1 MLKERKLSIAKNNTN
16 VICFSHRG
24 GLLMIRRSVYLIFIL
39 LIIPSLVF
47 LISCNGGV
55 ENQKVE
61 KVEKIRVRAT
71 SYKKADYEFMLD
83 FSGEVKAWKT
93 VNLSFNVRSK
103 IDRFYFDEGHKV
115 NKGDL
120 LARLEKDD
128 YQAIRDQSYAQWEKA
143 ERDYQRSSRLLEEGS
158 IPEGL
163 VQDAQTAL
171 KTAAAALEASELN
184 LKHCLLYAP
193 FSGHIAYRYGEEK
206 EMVAGGQT
214 VFTLMDL
221 SRILVEIGVPEKNID
236 RIKKAQKASVTFEA
250 IPGKTFEGT
259 VTQVAVSSLPNIRLF
274 KVEITVENPKFI
286 LKPGMTAFSTIVID
300 EMEGVYIFSLDAAVL
315 RNGIRIIFLASN
327 GKAKKITLK
336 DYIIS
341 GDKIIVS
348 DPLPKNGQ
356 IITAG
361 QGILF
366 DGIQISVID

>member
-1 MLKERKLSIAKNNTN
+1 
-16 VICFSHRG
+16 
-24 GLLMIRRSVYLIFIL
+24 MIRRSVSLILIFI
-39 LIIPSLVF
+39 IIPFLAF
-47 LISCNGGV
+47 LISCSGDI
-55 ENQKVE
+55 ENQEVAKVE
-61 KVEKIRVRAT
+61 KVRVRT
-71 SYKKADYEFMLD
+71 KTIKKIDYEFKLD

-93 VNLSFNVRSK
+93 VNLSFNVRGK

-128 YQAIRDQSYAQWEKA
+128 YQAMRDQSYAQWEKA
-143 ERDYQRSSRLLEEGS
+143 KRDYERGRRLLEDGS
-158 IPEGL
+158 IPEQL
-163 VQDAQTAL
+163 AQDAQTAL
-171 KTAAAALEASELN
+171 KAAAAALEASELN
-184 LKHCLLYAP
+184 IKHCLLYAS
-193 FSGHIAYRYGEEK
+193 FSGHVAYRHGEEK

-221 SRILVEIGVPEKNID
+221 SRVLVEIGVPEKNID
-236 RIKKAQKASVTFEA
+236 RIKKAQKASVNFEA

-259 VTQVAVSSLPNIRLF
+259 VSQVAISSLPNIRLF

-286 LKPGMTAFSTIVID
+286 VKPGMTAVSTIVVD
-300 EMEGVYIFSLDAAVL
+300 KMEGVYIFSLDVAVL
-315 RNGIRIIFLASN
+315 RNGSRIIFLALN
-327 GKAKKITLK
+327 EKAKKVTLE

-348 DPLPKNGQ
+348 DPLPENGQ

-361 QGILF
+361 QEVLF

>member
-1 MLKERKLSIAKNNTN
+1 MAKNDKN
-16 VICFSHRG
+16 VTFFRLNG
-24 GLLMIRRSVYLIFIL
+24 GLRMIRRSVSLILIFI
-39 LIIPSLVF
+39 IIPFLAF
-47 LISCNGGV
+47 LISCSGDV
-55 ENQKVE
+55 ENQEVE
-61 KVEKIRVRAT
+61 KAEKVRVRAT
-71 SYKKADYEFMLD
+71 SYKKADYEFTLD

-93 VNLSFNVRSK
+93 VNLSFNVRGK

-128 YQAIRDQSYAQWEKA
+128 YQAMRDQSYAQWEKA
-143 ERDYQRSSRLLEEGS
+143 KRDYERSSRLLEEGS
-158 IPEGL
+158 IPERL
-163 VQDAQTAL
+163 VQDAQTVL
-171 KTAAAALEASELN
+171 KAAAAALEASELN

-193 FSGHIAYRYGEEK
+193 FSGHVAYRNGEEK

-221 SRILVEIGVPEKNID
+221 SRVLVEIGVPEKNID
-236 RIKKAQKASVTFEA
+236 RIKKAQKASVNFEA

-274 KVEITVENPKFI
+274 KVEITAENPKFI
-286 LKPGMTAFSTIVID
+286 IKPGMTAILTIVID
-300 EMEGVYIFSLDAAVL
+300 KMEGVYIFSLDAAVL
-315 RNGIRIIFLASN
+315 RNGRRAIFLASN
-327 GKAKKITLK
+327 GRAKKITLE
-336 DYIIS
+336 DYLIS
-341 GDKIIVS
+341 GDKIIVRDS
-348 DPLPKNGQ
+348 LPEEGQ